1 MLFFLYWDLMLL
13 SMKLLEV
20 MVKLEV
26 QEKCKKGLD
35 FKNINLY
42 SSEYIYGNNL
52 SLVYAAATISD
63 LKK

>member
-1 MLFFLYWDLMLL
+1 MLL

-26 QEKCKKGLD
+26 QEECKKGLD